1 MGKQDIIKQKMLKSK
16 TEYLCKK
23 ERWSGIINYHNITCP
38 DQNNGD
44 GLRVVLWLSGCSHH
58 CKGCQNPQTWDKDS
72 GINFDEN
79 AVEELL
85 TDLKFDYISGIT
97 LTGGDPLNENNV
109 IEVLNFLNKI
119 TVLFPQKT
127 VWIYTGY
134 TWEEII
140 NPTIE
145 DDASVA
151 RKEILKYCDV
161 LVDGRYID
169 EQRDITLKWRGSKN
183 QRVIDVQKSLQ
194 TNSVVLHCD

>member
-1 MGKQDIIKQKMLKSK
+1 MIWNTRMVNNIRYASIRNLDISNGEGVGVALFVQGCPFNPHCKNCFNPNTWDFNGGKEWTKQK
-16 TEYLCKK
+16 EK
-23 ERWSGIINYHNITCP
+23 EFLELVNRPYIKRISLLGGEP
-38 DQNNGD
+38 
-44 GLRVVLWLSGCSHH
+44 LA
-58 CKGCQNPQTWDKDS
+58 
-72 GINFDEN
+72 DEN
-79 AVEELL
+79 L
-85 TDLKFDYISGIT
+85 DSILK
-97 LTGGDPLNENNV
+97 LV
-109 IEVLNFLNKI
+109 NKI

-145 DDASVA
+145 DKSSVA

-161 LVDGRYID
+161 LVDGRYIE

>member
-1 MGKQDIIKQKMLKSK
+1 MIANRVELV
-16 TEYLCKK
+16 
-23 ERWSGIINYHNITCP
+23 
-38 DQNNGD
+38 
-44 GLRVVLWLSGCSHH
+44 VVLWLSGCNHH
-58 CKGCQNPQTWDKDS
+58 CKGCQNPQTWDKNS
-72 GINFDEN
+72 GINFDKN

-85 TDLKFDYISGIT
+85 EDLKFDYISGIT

>member
-1 MGKQDIIKQKMLKSK
+1 M
-16 TEYLCKK
+16 
-23 ERWSGIINYHNITCP
+23 
-38 DQNNGD
+38 
-44 GLRVVLWLSGCSHH
+44 RVVLWLSGCNHH
-58 CKGCQNPQTWDKDS
+58 CKGCQNPQTWDKNS

-85 TDLKFDYISGIT
+85 IDLKFDYISGIT

-119 TVLFPQKT
+119 TVLFPQKS

>member
-1 MGKQDIIKQKMLKSK
+1 M
-16 TEYLCKK
+16 
-23 ERWSGIINYHNITCP
+23 
-38 DQNNGD
+38 
-44 GLRVVLWLSGCSHH
+44 RVVLWLSGCSHH
-58 CKGCQNPQTWDKDS
+58 CKGCQNPQTWDKNS
-72 GINFDEN
+72 GIKFDEN

-85 TDLKFDYISGIT
+85 VDLKFDYISGIT

-119 TVLFPQKT
+119 TLLFPQKT

-145 DDASVA
+145 DDVSVA

-194 TNSVVLHCD
+194 TNSVILHCD

>member
-1 MGKQDIIKQKMLKSK
+1 
-16 TEYLCKK
+16 
-23 ERWSGIINYHNITCP
+23 
-38 DQNNGD
+38 
-44 GLRVVLWLSGCSHH
+44 
-58 CKGCQNPQTWDKDS
+58 
-72 GINFDEN
+72 
-79 AVEELL
+79 LL

-134 TWEEII
+134 TWEEIS

-145 DDASVA
+145 DDASAA

-169 EQRDITLKWRGSKN
+169 EKRDITLKWRGSKN